1 MDHDT
6 RAMLGRA
13 IELAVANVAAGGG
26 PFGAVVVTR
35 DGRAFEGVNR
45 VTRDNDPTAHA
56 EVVAIREACRELG
69 TFDLTGATLYA
80 SCEPCPMC
88 LASALWARVDAVYFA
103 ADRNAAAAAGFDDAT
118 FYTYF
123 DAGGGDLM
131 PVTQVLVAGAA
142 EPFDDWVA
150 APDRTEY

>member
-26 PFGAVVVTR
+26 PVGAGVVTR

-69 TFDLTGATLYA
+69 TFDLTGAPLAA
-80 SCEPCPMC
+80 SCEPAPMGQARSRWPRVAPVHC
-88 LASALWARVDAVYFA
+88 AAGRHPAAADGFGEAALYDFTAGKDRSLMRVVHTRHGDALAPFA
-103 ADRNAAAAAGFDDAT
+103 A
-118 FYTYF
+118 
-123 DAGGGDLM
+123 
-131 PVTQVLVAGAA
+131 
-142 EPFDDWVA
+142 W
-150 APDRTEY
+150 